1 MKKLFVYGLL
11 KEKNTQHRLFDRVV
25 EQQPYMIAGYSISDT
40 LVNDR
45 YKTIE
50 FDSDEY
56 TEGVLLHLED
66 HELDLTDTFEG
77 VAHGLYKRID
87 LGDGVQAY
95 IHEATWI

>member
-1 MKKLFVYGLL
+1 M
-11 KEKNTQHRLFDRVV
+11 QSRLFNRIV

-40 LVNDR
+40 LVNGI

-66 HELDLTDTFEG
+66 SELNITDTFEG
-77 VAHGLYKRID
+77 VAHGLYRRID
-87 LGDGVQAY
+87 IGNDVQAY
-95 IHEATWI
+95 IHEVTT